1 MDLMAIDLGSSSVKV
16 TITESETGE
25 ILAFGKQGYSILTPR
40 HGWIESDPSVWW
52 SSMVLAIRECLAE
65 YQKDSGQIAAIG
77 LSGQMHGIIPVDANG
92 HELYNCIMY
101 SDSRSNSILNQIPD
115 DVMNALEYGGYN
127 PVTSMMSAPKLF
139 WLRLNKPEIWKK
151 TYKWVMPKDYVRMK
165 LTGDIST
172 DISDAS
178 GTSMMDYQSYQ
189 WIDCVEKIGLE
200 LEKFPEIKKSHEIVS
215 TIPVSIEKITGLK
228 AGTPVVCGAADMA
241 CTALGTGAIGKG
253 TASITIGT
261 AGHTIVAMDRV
272 DHNNINAYYQMC
284 HAIPGLYY
292 AFGPIL
298 SGGINLSW
306 FRDRLA
312 EVTDDLTFAQM
323 ENYAAI
329 AKPGCSGLYFLPYLA
344 GSVIPDADPDAR
356 GAFIGLSLQH
366 TTGDLIRSIM
376 EGVGYAFKNVIDI
389 MVKSGVCVDRY
400 ILGEGGSKSK
410 LWCTIIASM
419 LGEKECAVVHNKDS
433 APVGATILAGMG
445 IGAYK
450 NWDEAVQK
458 LNSSSPVLKDDNMT
472 SFYNKGFN
480 IYRMMYPSNKELLK
494 QINMM

>member
-16 TITESETGE
+16 TITDSETGE
-25 ILAFGKQGYSILTPR
+25 ILAFGKQGYYIMTPK

-52 SSMVLAIRECLAE
+52 TSTVLAIKECLGE
-65 YQKDSGQIAAIG
+65 YSKDSSQIAAIG
-77 LSGQMHGIIPVDANG
+77 FSGQMHGVIPVDANG

-101 SDSRSNSILNQIPD
+101 SDSRSNSILDRIPE
-115 DVMNALEYGGYN
+115 DVKTEMESKAYN
-127 PVTSMMSAPKLF
+127 PVTSMMSAPKLL
-139 WLRLNKPEIWKK
+139 WLRLNEPDIWKN
-151 TYKWVMPKDYVRMK
+151 TSKWLMPKDYLRMK

-178 GTSMMDYQSYQ
+178 GTSMMNYSTYQ
-189 WIDCVEKIGLE
+189 WLDCVEKLGLE
-200 LEKFPEIKKSHEIVS
+200 LKKFPTINKSHEIVS
-215 TIPVSIEKITGLK
+215 TISKSVEILTGLK

-241 CTALGTGAIGKG
+241 CTALGTGAIGHG

-261 AGHTIVAMDRV
+261 AGHTIVAMDKV
-272 DHNNINAYYQMC
+272 DKKNINYYYQMC

-306 FRDRLA
+306 FRDRLS
-312 EVTDDLTFAQM
+312 EVTEDLTFSQM
-323 ENYAAI
+323 ESYAIKAE
-329 AKPGCSGLYFLPYLA
+329 PGCSGLYFLPYLA

-356 GAFIGLSLQH
+356 GAFVGLSLQH
-366 TTGDLIRSIM
+366 TMPDLIRSIM
-376 EGVGYAFKNVIDI
+376 EGVSYAFKNIVDVMI
-389 MVKSGVCVDRY
+389 KSGVIVDRY

-410 LWCTIIASM
+410 LWCMILASM
-419 LGEKECAVVHNKDS
+419 LGNKECAVVHNKDS

-450 NWDEAVQK
+450 DWNEAVAK
-458 LNSSSPVLKDDNMT
+458 LSNASPVQQDEQMAN
-472 SFYNKGFN
+472 YYEKGFE
-480 IYRMMYPSNKELLK
+480 IYKMLYPANKELLSK
-494 QINMM
+494 INKL